1 VPTVQEDLMQSPP
14 EFPVRR
20 VYDPPEPGDGVRV
33 LVDRLWPRGVSKE
46 RAAVDEWAKDLTP
59 SGGLRT
65 AYHHGE
71 IDTAVFRAR
80 YRAELGEPAAQA
92 AVRHVLDL
100 ARGSTV
106 TLVTAVKDPGHS
118 HLPVLVEY
126 LREPR

>member
-1 VPTVQEDLMQSPP
+1 VGQGPDPL
-14 EFPVRR
+14 RR
-20 VYDPPEPGDGVRV
+20 T
-33 LVDRLWPRGVSKE
+33 
-46 RAAVDEWAKDLTP
+46 A
-59 SGGLRT
+59 T

-92 AVRHVLDL
+92 AVRHVLDVAL
-100 ARGSTV
+100 GSTV
-106 TLVTAVKDPGHS
+106 TLVTAVKDPDHS